1 MSSITNCNKS
11 GYKWLILLV
20 SFFAFVAFAFAFQLA
35 PPLIP
40 TIINEFM
47 ISHAEAGL
55 LMSLVRL
62 PGVFLGLPVGLFVA
76 RYGTRIIGVTG
87 LVCVVLGCLI
97 TAAANSF
104 ILLLTGRL
112 ILGIGGGII
121 IPTASATV
129 AKWFSKEEI
138 GKAMG
143 IYGIN
148 GPFALIVAFP
158 SASLII
164 IAYDWRFPFYIGA
177 VIGIAATLVF
187 FVVTRKNPAKEQK
200 RKMSVRQA
208 IRNFEIWKVG
218 LIWLFYSSAILSF
231 TTWAPTLFETFKE
244 ISLVDASFLASLI
257 MWIAIIG
264 NPLYGWI
271 SDRTGKRKVF
281 ILIGFILTMLSF
293 IAIAYTSNFMLV
305 VSVILLGI
313 TSAIVYPIMSTLP
326 LEILGP
332 DLVSIGFGIAG
343 TCQNIGIALSQPL
356 VGLILDLTG
365 SYQFSLLGLAVLSAI
380 GTVVAYSLKVE

>member
-1 MSSITNCNKS
+1 MSQFQDHNTSRFR
-11 GYKWLILLV
+11 WLILIV

-40 TIINEFM
+40 AIIEEFM

-55 LMSLVRL
+55 IMSLVRF
-62 PGVFLGLPVGLFVA
+62 PGVFLGIPTGLFVA
-76 RYGTRIIGVTG
+76 RYGTKLIGIIA
-87 LVCVVLGCLI
+87 LVCVVLGCFI
-97 TAAANSF
+97 TAIANSF
-104 ILLLTGRL
+104 LLLLMGRL

-164 IAYDWRFPFYIGA
+164 LAYDWRFPFYIGA
-177 VIGIAATLVF
+177 FIGIAATLVF
-187 FVVTRKNPAKEQK
+187 FVATRKSPPKEQK
-200 RKMSVRQA
+200 MKMSVRRA

-218 LIWLFYSSAILSF
+218 LIWLFYSSAILAF
-231 TTWAPTLFETFKE
+231 TTWAPTLFERFKE
-244 ISLVDASFLASLI
+244 LSLVDASFLASLV

-271 SDRTGKRKVF
+271 SDRTGKRKLF
-281 ILIGFILTMLSF
+281 ILTGFFLTMLSF
-293 IAIAYTSNFMLV
+293 IAIAYASNLMLV
-305 VSVILLGI
+305 VTVILLGI

-332 DLVSIGFGIAG
+332 DLASIGFGIAG
-343 TCQNIGIALSQPL
+343 TCQNIGIAFSQPV

-380 GTVVAYSLKVE
+380 GTVVAFSLKVE